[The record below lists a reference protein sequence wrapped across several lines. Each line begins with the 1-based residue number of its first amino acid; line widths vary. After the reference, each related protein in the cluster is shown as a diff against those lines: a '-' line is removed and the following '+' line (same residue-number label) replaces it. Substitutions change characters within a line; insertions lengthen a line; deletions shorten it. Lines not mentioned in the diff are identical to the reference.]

1 MDTIVVPKAVEI
13 AARLRNAQ
21 RLRVFEEAAA
31 DFVRLIGMVPDCAP
45 HALSVAEVTTLRHLA
60 EGVIEQIEARLSA
73 RADPAGR
80 QQALA
85 GTVYEIGRL
94 MEEITIWSR
103 HYRMG
108 RAS

>member
-1 MDTIVVPKAVEI
+1 
-13 AARLRNAQ
+13 
-21 RLRVFEEAAA
+21 
-31 DFVRLIGMVPDCAP
+31 MVPDCAP

-73 RADPAGR
+73 RADPASR

-85 GTVYEIGRL
+85 GTVYEIARL

>member
-1 MDTIVVPKAVEI
+1 MDTIIVPKAIEI
-13 AARLRNAQ
+13 AARVRDAQ
-21 RLRVFEEAAA
+21 RLRVFEQAVAE
-31 DFVRLIGMVPDCAP
+31 FVRLIGMVPDCAP
-45 HALSVAEVTTLRHLA
+45 HALSDTEVATLRRLA

-73 RADPAGR
+73 KVDPAGR

-85 GTVYEIGRL
+85 GMVYEIGRL
-94 MEEITIWSR
+94 MEEVTIWSR

>member
-45 HALSVAEVTTLRHLA
+45 HALSVTEVTTLRHLA
-60 EGVIEQIEARLSA
+60 EGVIEQIEARLRSSVCEQNA
-73 RADPAGR
+73 LHTTDGERVLGR
-80 QQALA
+80 PFK
-85 GTVYEIGRL
+85 
-94 MEEITIWSR
+94 
-103 HYRMG
+103 
-108 RAS
+108 